1 MTPTRPSAPRAAPSR
16 RDGDDGRPCSG
27 CCGAR
32 PDRAR
37 APPELGHTQEEIA
50 DLCGVHRVSIAK
62 LERGGGAK
70 FPIVLRVVH
79 MLGMDIEVRRRG

>member
-1 MTPTRPSAPRAAPSR
+1 MTGVRVLDAVALGRIVRER
-16 RDGDDGRPCSG
+16 RR
-27 CCGAR
+27 
-32 PDRAR
+32 
-37 APPELGHTQEEIA
+37 ELGHTQEEIA